1 MEALSVYTQGKFNNF
16 SDFKFHPMQK
26 TTFPTLVIF
35 FLFGILSLNAQITAG
50 GDPVSFDPMI
60 SPLLTS
66 TLTAEVLETPDWP
79 TIAREDA
86 EGPGTRFSVP
96 IEVSYDLESSGQWT
110 DLPNGDR
117 IWRLRI
123 KSPGALATAVFY
135 DDFFIPQGARLFMY
149 SPDRSQ
155 KKGAYTWRNNRDT
168 RRFWTGLINGEE
180 AIIEYYEPLAV
191 KGMSSLHIFRVDHVY
206 HSENYGL
213 QKSLT
218 TEDFGFGASWDCHEN
233 ANCSQGNDYRDQ
245 QRGICRIIL
254 VVEEGMGYCTGNLM
268 NNSNRDATPYIL
280 TAYHCQDGYTPLWD
294 MYRFDFEYES
304 AGCTN
309 PDTEPQYKSILG
321 AELIA
326 GRQQSDFTL
335 LELIPDI
342 PANYNLYFIGW
353 HRSQLAP
360 THSTIFHHPVGDIKK
375 VSWSTIPAGIE
386 SNAIQWDNGVL
397 TPPYY
402 HNKMVFSGGS
412 TFQIGSS
419 GSGLIDQHGLIIGQL
434 NGGTATCNTDTTTI
448 GYFGHFTY
456 AWQNGQTPETRL
468 KEWLEPV
475 EVEAD
480 SIHGMEQPPGEEYTI
495 SGHITTVNG
504 EGVRL
509 AKVYI
514 DNPTYGLLQ
523 FVTDENGY
531 FEATQMPGGQEY
543 TIAVVK
549 DTNYVN
555 GVTTADLIKV
565 RKHILGVENFDSP
578 YKIIS
583 GDANLSNSVSTADII
598 RIQKRILAI
607 QEGFGDG
614 GAPSWRFVPAGY
626 SFPDPNDPFDPPFP
640 QSGTLM
646 LNNDFLNVNFIGI
659 KIGDANLSAD
669 PQE

>member
-1 MEALSVYTQGKFNNF
+1 
-16 SDFKFHPMQK
+16 MQK
-26 TTFPTLVIF
+26 TTFLNIVIF
-35 FLFGILSLNAQITAG
+35 FFLGIYALQAQISSG
-50 GDPVSFDPMI
+50 GSPISSDPLIASF
-60 SPLLTS
+60 LTS
-66 TLTAEVLETPDWP
+66 APGVEILKSPDWQKVS
-79 TIAREDA
+79 REDI

-96 IEVSYDLESSGQWT
+96 IEVNYDLESSGQWT

-117 IWRLRI
+117 IWRLHV
-123 KSPGALATAVFY
+123 KSPGAMATAVFY
-135 DDFFIPQGARLFMY
+135 DDFFIPQGAKLFMY
-149 SPDRSQ
+149 SPDKSQ

-168 RRFWTGLINGEE
+168 RRFWTGLIHGDE

-191 KGMSSLHIFRVDHVY
+191 KGLGSLHIFRVDHVY
-206 HSENYGL
+206 HKENFGQ

-218 TEDFGFGASWDCHEN
+218 NQDFGFGASWDCHEN
-233 ANCSQGNDYRDQ
+233 ANCPEGDGFRDQ

-304 AGCTN
+304 EGCAN

-321 AELIA
+321 AELRA

-335 LELIPDI
+335 LELIPAI

-353 HRSQLAP
+353 HVSQFAP
-360 THSTIFHHPVGDIKK
+360 ANSTVFHHPVGDIKK
-375 VSWSTIPAGIE
+375 VSWSTISAGIE
-386 SNAIQWDNGVL
+386 NNAIQWDNGVL

-402 HNKMVFSGGS
+402 HYRVLFSGGS
-412 TFQIGSS
+412 TFQVGSS
-419 GSGLIDQHGLIIGQL
+419 GAGLIDQHGLIVGQL
-434 NGGTATCNTDTTTI
+434 NGGLATCHPDTLSK

-468 KEWLEPV
+468 KDWLEPM

-480 SIHGMEQPPGEEYTI
+480 SIHGMEQPGGEAYTI
-495 SGHITTVNG
+495 SGQILDQNG
-504 EGVRL
+504 QGIRF

-523 FVTDENGY
+523 FVTDENGQ
-531 FEATQMPGGQEY
+531 FEATEMPGQEEY

-565 RKHILGVENFDSP
+565 RKHILGVEYFDSP

-607 QEGFGDG
+607 QEGFGEG

-626 SFPDPNDPFDPPFP
+626 TFPDPEDPFDPPFP

-646 LNNDFLNVNFIGI
+646 LENDFLNVNFIGI